1 MGLGWI
7 TWHRRHTNILT
18 LTTGHYADDDEVDHN
33 DEDDA
38 DDDEG
43 DHNDEDEDQKLSNGK
58 DNFRSDEHNNGATA
72 RNYQTAVKIQTIDSI
87 FPL

>member
-7 TWHRRHTNILT
+7 TWQRRHTNILT

-33 DEDDA
+33 DDDDA

-43 DHNDEDEDQKLSNGK
+43 DHNDDDKGGDELSEILK
-58 DNFRSDEHNNGATA
+58 QQRQLSFR
-72 RNYQTAVKIQTIDSI
+72 
-87 FPL
+87 

>member
-1 MGLGWI
+1 MGWI
-7 TWHRRHTNILT
+7 TWQRRHTNILT
-18 LTTGHYADDDEVDHN
+18 LTTGHYADDDEVGHN
-33 DEDDA
+33 DDDDA

-43 DHNDEDEDQKLSNGK
+43 DHNDEDGLSEFSNGK
-58 DNFRSDEHNNGATA
+58 DNCRSDEHNNGATA